1 MEKKQ
6 YIQPLIEILDIK
18 EQDELLSTSDP
29 DIKDPEK
36 TPDYDGTEWGD
47 GEDEI

>member
-29 DIKDPEK
+29 DIKDPVD
-36 TPDYDGTEWGD
+36 PDENGTEWGD